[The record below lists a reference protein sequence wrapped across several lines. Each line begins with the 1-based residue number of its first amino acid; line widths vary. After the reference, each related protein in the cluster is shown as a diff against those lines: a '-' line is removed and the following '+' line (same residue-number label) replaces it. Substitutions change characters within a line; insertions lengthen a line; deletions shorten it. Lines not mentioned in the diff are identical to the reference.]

1 MIAKIIPIKSVRRSN
16 FSALIQYLTD
26 PQDKSERVGQIK
38 VSNCYSDD
46 LTAGLLEIQN
56 MQEMNTRA
64 KSDKT
69 CHLVLSFPEGERLS
83 LSDLNAIEERFC
95 DVLGF
100 GGHQRISV
108 VHDDTNN
115 LHIHIA
121 INKIHP
127 KNLTIHNPYYD
138 YYKVAKLCEQIE
150 QDYGLTTVNHETLKD
165 RASRVAQEIE
175 TRTGV
180 ESLLGWIKRECL
192 DELKQPDNW
201 QDLHQ
206 ALARHGLEIKERG
219 NGFVLV
225 ANNGVAVKASSVDRS
240 LSKGSLIQRLG
251 AFVPSDQS
259 EQSSQQNAKQYQPKP
274 LQNQID
280 NSKLYARYQQVQSD
294 SARQR
299 TTQWA
304 MLRHT
309 RDQLIERA
317 KREAKLKR
325 NIIKSI
331 KAGRLAK
338 KALYA
343 TAHQQF
349 KTTIQV
355 IKSDYQKAYQHSK
368 TSHSRM
374 GWLDWLTFE
383 AKNGNAEALAVLRSR
398 RVGQFKGNQITTK
411 QSNDDSITNSHFK
424 DGFIK
429 DDCVESI
436 TKIGTVTYKAGSTT
450 IRDDGKRLIVLS
462 DTTQDALVDIL
473 QVAMKKYGSHLAI
486 NGTESFRLEIAQVA
500 AQNQMRITFDDK
512 PLEQY
517 RQQLMKQHALGRE
530 QSAGQKRPTTSITT
544 RRSL

>member
-1 MIAKIIPIKSVRRSN
+1 MIAKIIPIKTVRKSN
-16 FSALIQYLTD
+16 YSALIQYLTD
-26 PQDKSERVGQIK
+26 PQGKSERISQIK

-46 LTAGLLEIQN
+46 QTAALIEIQN
-56 MQEMNTRA
+56 TQEMNTRA

-83 LSDLNAIEERFC
+83 FADLNAIEERFC
-95 DVLGF
+95 DALGF
-100 GGHQRISV
+100 TSHQRISV

-127 KNLTIHNPYYD
+127 RNLTIHNPYYD
-138 YYKVAKLCEQIE
+138 FIKVAKLCEQIE
-150 QDYGLTTVNHETLKD
+150 QEYGLTKVNHETVKD
-165 RASRVAQEIE
+165 QASRVAQEIE

-180 ESLLGWIKRECL
+180 ESLLGWINREVL
-192 DELKQPDNW
+192 TEIKHADNW
-201 QDLHQ
+201 QDLHKV
-206 ALARHGLEIKERG
+206 LARHGLEIKERG

-225 ANNGVAVKASSVDRS
+225 ANNNVAVKASSVDRS
-240 LSKGSLIQRLG
+240 LSKGNLTQRLG
-251 AFVPSDQS
+251 VFKQS
-259 EQSSQQNAKQYQPKP
+259 EHTEQPSRSDTKQYQPRP
-274 LQNQID
+274 LQNRID
-280 NSKLYARYQQVQSD
+280 TSKLYARYQQEQSD

-299 TTQWA
+299 TNQLV
-304 MLRHT
+304 MLRKS

-343 TAHQQF
+343 TAYQHF

-355 IKSDYQKAYQHSK
+355 IKSDYQKSYQHSK
-368 TSHSRM
+368 TRHPRM
-374 GWLDWLTFE
+374 GWLDWLAFE
-383 AKNGNAEALAVLRSR
+383 VKLGNAEALAVLRSR
-398 RVGQFKGNQITTK
+398 RTGQFKGNQISAK
-411 QSNDDSITNSHFK
+411 QSDDGFSIDGHFK
-424 DGFIK
+424 NNF
-429 DDCVESI
+429 VESI

-450 IRDDGKRLIVLS
+450 IRDDGKRLIVLP
-462 DTTQDALVDIL
+462 DTSREALRDIL

-500 AQNQMRITFDDK
+500 AQNQIRVTFDDK
-512 PLEQY
+512 RLEQY
-517 RQQLMKQHALGRE
+517 RQQLMKQHRVNSA
-530 QSAGQKRPTTSITT
+530 QSGERIRSTTSTP

>member
-1 MIAKIIPIKSVRRSN
+1 MIAKIIPIKSVRKSN
-16 FSALIQYLTD
+16 YSALIQYLTN
-26 PQDKSERVGQIK
+26 PQDKSERISQIK

-56 MQEMNTRA
+56 TQEMNKRA

-100 GGHQRISV
+100 NGHQRISV

-127 KNLTIHNPYYD
+127 KNFTIHNPYYD
-138 YYKVAKLCEQIE
+138 YNKVAKLCEQIE
-150 QDYGLTTVNHETLKD
+150 QEYGLTKVNHETQSDK
-165 RASRVAQEIE
+165 ASRVAQEIE

-180 ESLLGWIKRECL
+180 ESLLSWIKREAL
-192 DELKQPDNW
+192 AEIRHADNW

-206 ALARHGLEIKERG
+206 VLAGHGLEIKERG

-240 LSKGSLIQRLG
+240 LSKGNLTQRLG
-251 AFVPSDQS
+251 AFVQNEHST
-259 EQSSQQNAKQYQPKP
+259 QSSQQNAKQYQPKP
-274 LQNQID
+274 LQNRID
-280 NSKLYARYQQVQSD
+280 TSELYARYQQEQEN

-299 TTQWA
+299 SSQWA
-304 MLRHT
+304 ILRQS
-309 RDQLIERA
+309 RDQLIDRA
-317 KREAKLKR
+317 KLEAKLKR

-331 KAGRLAK
+331 QAGRLAK

-349 KTTIQV
+349 KTTIAV
-355 IKSDYQKAYQHSK
+355 IKSDYQKAYQNSK
-368 TSHSRM
+368 AHRSRM
-374 GWLDWLTFE
+374 GWLDWLAFE
-383 AKNGNAEALAVLRSR
+383 AKNGNAEALGVLRSR
-398 RVGQFKGNQITTK
+398 RVGEFKGNQITTK
-411 QSNDDSITNSHFK
+411 QSNDDYITNNHFK
-424 DGFIK
+424 DGFIE
-429 DDCVESI
+429 DNCVESI
-436 TKIGTVTYKAGSTT
+436 TKIGTVTYQTGSTT
-450 IRDDGKRLIVLS
+450 IRDDGKRLIVLP
-462 DTTQDALVDIL
+462 DTSHEALRDIL

-486 NGTESFRLEIAQVA
+486 NGTESFRLEIAEVA

-512 PLEQY
+512 RLEQY
-517 RQQLMKQHALGRE
+517 RQQLMKQHRKSRA
-530 QSAGQKRPTTSITT
+530 QSAGGIRSTPSTP

>member
-1 MIAKIIPIKSVRRSN
+1 MIAKIIPIKSVRKSN

-26 PQDKSERVGQIK
+26 PQDKSERISQIK
-38 VSNCYSDD
+38 VSNCYTDD

-56 MQEMNTRA
+56 TQEMNTRA

-69 CHLVLSFPEGERLS
+69 CHLVMSFPEGERLS
-83 LSDLNAIEERFC
+83 FESLNAIEERFC
-95 DVLGF
+95 DALGF
-100 GGHQRISV
+100 SGHQRISV

-115 LHIHIA
+115 LHMHIA

-127 KNLTIHNPYYD
+127 GNLTIHNPYYD
-138 YYKVAKLCEQIE
+138 YKKVAKLCEQIE
-150 QDYGLTTVNHETLKD
+150 QEYGLTTVNHDTVSDK
-165 RASRVAQEIE
+165 ASRVAQEIE

-180 ESLLGWIKRECL
+180 ESLLGWIKREAL
-192 DELKQPDNW
+192 TEIKLADNW

-206 ALARHGLEIKERG
+206 VLARHGLEIKERG

-225 ANNGVAVKASSVDRS
+225 ANNGVAVKASSIDRS
-240 LSKGSLIQRLG
+240 LSKGNLTQRLG
-251 AFVPSDQS
+251 AFVQNEHST
-259 EQSSQQNAKQYQPKP
+259 QSSQQNTKQYQPRP
-274 LQNQID
+274 LQNRID
-280 NSKLYARYQQVQSD
+280 TSKLYARYQQEQEN

-299 TTQWA
+299 SSQWA
-304 MLRHT
+304 ILRQN
-309 RDQLIERA
+309 RDQLIDRT

-343 TAHQQF
+343 IAHQQF
-349 KTTIQV
+349 KTTIEV
-355 IKSDYQKAYQHSK
+355 IKSDYQKSYQHSK
-368 TSHSRM
+368 AHHSRM
-374 GWLDWLTFE
+374 GWLDWLAKE

-398 RVGQFKGNQITTK
+398 RIGLFKGNQVSAK
-411 QSNDDSITNSHFK
+411 QSNDKPNDYFK

-429 DDCVESI
+429 DSFVESI
-436 TKIGTVTYKAGSTT
+436 TKIGTVTYKTGSTT
-450 IRDDGKRLIVLS
+450 IRDDGKRLIVLP

-473 QVAMKKYGSHLAI
+473 QVAMRKYGSHLAI
-486 NGTESFRLEIAQVA
+486 NGTESFRLEIAEVA
-500 AQNQMRITFDDK
+500 AQNQMHITFDDK

-517 RQQLMKQHALGRE
+517 RQQLMKQHALSRA
-530 QSAGQKRPTTSITT
+530 QSVGQKRSTTSITT

>member
-1 MIAKIIPIKSVRRSN
+1 MIAKIIPIKSVRKSN
-16 FSALIQYLTD
+16 FSVLIQYLID
-26 PQDKSERVGQIK
+26 PQDKSERVSQIK

-46 LTAGLLEIQN
+46 QIAALIEIQN
-56 MQEMNTRA
+56 TQEMNTRA

-83 LSDLNAIEERFC
+83 DTDLNAIEERFC

-100 GGHQRISV
+100 NGHQRISV
-108 VHDDTNN
+108 VHIDTNN
-115 LHIHIA
+115 LHVHIA

-127 KNLTIHNPYYD
+127 RNLTIHNPYYD
-138 YYKVAKLCEQIE
+138 YKKVAKLCEQIE
-150 QDYGLTTVNHETLKD
+150 QEYGLTQVNHETVSDKV
-165 RASRVAQEIE
+165 SRVAQEIE
-175 TRTGV
+175 ARTGV

-192 DELKQPDNW
+192 DELKQSGNW

-206 ALARHGLEIKERG
+206 VLVRHGLQIKERG

-251 AFVPSDQS
+251 AFIPGEHSA
-259 EQSSQQNAKQYQPKP
+259 QSSRPDTKQYQPRP
-274 LQNQID
+274 LQNRID
-280 NSKLYARYQQVQSD
+280 TSELYARYQQELSD

-299 TTQWA
+299 TNQWV

-309 RDQLIERA
+309 RDQLIDRA

-338 KALYA
+338 KVLYA
-343 TAHQQF
+343 TAHQQV
-349 KTTIQV
+349 KTTIEV

-383 AKNGNAEALAVLRSR
+383 AKLGKTQALAVLRSR
-398 RVGQFKGNQITTK
+398 RVGQFKGNQVSAK
-411 QSNDDSITNSHFK
+411 QSHDGPSANSYFK
-424 DGFIK
+424 DGL
-429 DDCVESI
+429 VESI
-436 TKIGTVTYKAGSTT
+436 TKIGTVTYQAGSTT

-486 NGTESFRLEIAQVA
+486 NGTESFRLQIAQVA
-500 AQNQMRITFDDK
+500 AQNKMRVTFDDK
-512 PLEQY
+512 RLEQY
-517 RQQLMKQHALGRE
+517 RQKLMKQHALSKT
-530 QSAGQKRPTTSITT
+530 QSVDQKRSTTSNT

>member
-1 MIAKIIPIKSVRRSN
+1 MIAKIIPIKCVRKSN

-26 PQDKSERVGQIK
+26 PQDKSERISQIK
-38 VSNCYSDD
+38 VSNCYSDE
-46 LTAGLLEIQN
+46 LTAALLEIQN
-56 MQEMNTRA
+56 TQEMNRRA

-69 CHLVLSFPEGERLS
+69 CHLVLSLPEGERLPHV
-83 LSDLNAIEERFC
+83 DLNAIEERFC
-95 DVLGF
+95 DALGF
-100 GGHQRISV
+100 TGHQRISV

-115 LHIHIA
+115 LHVHIA

-127 KNLTIHNPYYD
+127 RTLTIHNPYYD
-138 YYKVAKLCEQIE
+138 FIKVAKLCEQIE
-150 QDYGLTTVNHETLKD
+150 QEYGLTTVNHETLKD
-165 RASRVAQEIE
+165 QASRVAQEIE

-180 ESLLGWIKRECL
+180 ESLLGWIKREAFT
-192 DELKQPDNW
+192 EIRHAESW

-206 ALARHGLEIKERG
+206 VLARHGLTIKERG

-240 LSKGSLIQRLG
+240 LSKGNLTQRLG
-251 AFVPSDQS
+251 AFVLGEHS
-259 EQSSQQNAKQYQPKP
+259 EQSSQQNAKQYKPRP
-274 LQNQID
+274 LQNRID
-280 NSKLYARYQQVQSD
+280 TSELYARYQQEQAN

-299 TTQWA
+299 KDQWT
-304 MLRHT
+304 MLRYT
-309 RDQLIERA
+309 RDQLIGRA
-317 KREAKLKR
+317 QREAKLKR

-349 KTTIQV
+349 KTTIEV
-355 IKSDYQKAYQHSK
+355 IKSDYQKSYQHSK
-368 TSHSRM
+368 AHHSRM
-374 GWLDWLTFE
+374 GWLDWLAKE

-424 DGFIK
+424 DVFIK
-429 DDCVESI
+429 DGSVESI
-436 TKIGTVTYKAGSTT
+436 TKIGTVTYKTGSTI
-450 IRDDGKRLIVLS
+450 IRDDGKRLIVLP
-462 DTTQDALVDIL
+462 DTSREALVDIL

-486 NGTESFRLEIAQVA
+486 NGTEPFRLQIAQVA
-500 AQNQMRITFDDK
+500 AQNKIRVTFDDK

-517 RQQLMKQHALGRE
+517 RQQLTKQHALSRA
-530 QSAGQKRPTTSITT
+530 QSAGQKRSGTSAT

>member
-1 MIAKIIPIKSVRRSN
+1 
-16 FSALIQYLTD
+16 
-26 PQDKSERVGQIK
+26 
-38 VSNCYSDD
+38 
-46 LTAGLLEIQN
+46 
-56 MQEMNTRA
+56 MNKRA

-95 DVLGF
+95 DALGF
-100 GGHQRISV
+100 TGHQRFSV

-115 LHIHIA
+115 LHMHIA

-127 KNLTIHNPYYD
+127 RNLTIHNPYYD
-138 YYKVAKLCEQIE
+138 YKKVAKLCEQIE
-150 QDYGLTTVNHETLKD
+150 QEYGLTQVNHETVSDK
-165 RASRVAQEIE
+165 ASRVAQEIE
-175 TRTGV
+175 ARTGV

-192 DELKQPDNW
+192 DELKQSGNW

-206 ALARHGLEIKERG
+206 ALVRHGLQIKERG

-240 LSKGSLIQRLG
+240 LSKGGLIQRLG
-251 AFVPSDQS
+251 AFIPGEHSA
-259 EQSSQQNAKQYQPKP
+259 QSSRSDTKQYQPRP
-274 LQNQID
+274 LQNRVD
-280 NSKLYARYQQVQSD
+280 TSELYARYQQEQND
-294 SARQR
+294 SARQQ
-299 TTQWA
+299 TKQWG

-309 RDQLIERA
+309 RDQLIDRA

-349 KTTIQV
+349 KTTISV
-355 IKSDYQKAYQHSK
+355 IKGDYQKAYQYSK
-368 TSHSRM
+368 TRHSRM

-383 AKNGNAEALAVLRSR
+383 AKNGKTQALAVLRSR
-398 RVGQFKGNQITTK
+398 RVSQFKGNQVSAR
-411 QSNDDSITNSHFK
+411 QSNNGSNANSHFK
-424 DGFIK
+424 DGL
-429 DDCVESI
+429 VESI

-450 IRDDGKRLIVLS
+450 IRDDGKRLIVLP
-462 DTTQDALVDIL
+462 DTSSDALRDIL

-486 NGTESFRLEIAQVA
+486 NGTESFRLEIAEVA
-500 AQNQMRITFDDK
+500 AQNQMRVTFDDK
-512 PLEQY
+512 WLEQY
-517 RQQLMKQHALGRE
+517 RQRLMKQHRVSRV
-530 QSAGQKRPTTSITT
+530 QSVGGIRSTTSTP

>member
-1 MIAKIIPIKSVRRSN
+1 MIAKIIPIKSVRKSN

-26 PQDKSERVGQIK
+26 PQGKSERISQIK

-46 LTAGLLEIQN
+46 MTAALMEIQN
-56 MQEMNTRA
+56 TQEMNKRA

-83 LSDLNAIEERFC
+83 FSDLNAIEERFC
-95 DVLGF
+95 EALGF
-100 GGHQRISV
+100 CGHQRISV

-115 LHIHIA
+115 LHVHIA

-127 KNLTIHNPYYD
+127 GNLTIHNPYYD
-138 YYKVAKLCEQIE
+138 YKKVAKLCVQIE
-150 QDYGLTTVNHETLKD
+150 QEYGLTKVNHETVSDK
-165 RASRVAQEIE
+165 ASRVAQEIE
-175 TRTGV
+175 ARTGV
-180 ESLLGWIKRECL
+180 ESLLGWIKREAL
-192 DELKQPDNW
+192 TEIKGADSW

-206 ALARHGLEIKERG
+206 VLVRHGLEIKERG

-251 AFVPSDQS
+251 AFVPGEHSAK
-259 EQSSQQNAKQYQPKP
+259 SSQQNARQYQPRP
-274 LQNQID
+274 LQNRID
-280 NSKLYARYQQVQSD
+280 TSKLYARYQQEQSD
-294 SARQR
+294 STRQR
-299 TTQWA
+299 SSQWI
-304 MLRHT
+304 MLRQS
-309 RDQLIERA
+309 RDQLIDRT

-331 KAGRLAK
+331 QAGRLAK

-343 TAHQQF
+343 TAHYQF
-349 KTTIQV
+349 KTTIEV
-355 IKSDYQKAYQHSK
+355 IKSDYQKSYQYSK
-368 TSHSRM
+368 SHHSRM
-374 GWLDWLTFE
+374 GWLDWLIFE

-436 TKIGTVTYKAGSTT
+436 SKIGTVTYKAGSTT
-450 IRDDGKRLIVLS
+450 IRDDGKRLIVLP
-462 DTTQDALVDIL
+462 DTTQDALVDVL

-486 NGTESFRLEIAQVA
+486 NGTESFRLQIAQVA

-512 PLEQY
+512 ELEQY
-517 RQQLMKQHALGRE
+517 RQQLMKQHRVNKV

-544 RRSL
+544 RRSF

>member
-1 MIAKIIPIKSVRRSN
+1 MIAKIIPIKSVRKSN
-16 FSALIQYLTD
+16 FSALIQYLTN
-26 PQDKSERVGQIK
+26 PQNKSDRISQIK

-46 LTAGLLEIQN
+46 QTAALIEIQN
-56 MQEMNTRA
+56 KQEMNKRA

-83 LSDLNAIEERFC
+83 LADLNAIEERFS

-100 GGHQRISV
+100 NGHQRISV

-127 KNLTIHNPYYD
+127 RNLTIHNPYYD
-138 YYKVAKLCEQIE
+138 YKKVAKLCEQIE
-150 QDYGLTTVNHETLKD
+150 QEYGLTQVNHETQSDK
-165 RASRVAQEIE
+165 ATRVAQEIE

-180 ESLLGWIKRECL
+180 ESLLGWIKREAL
-192 DELKQPDNW
+192 TEIKDADNW

-206 ALARHGLEIKERG
+206 VLKRHGLEIKERG

-225 ANNGVAVKASSVDRS
+225 ANNGVAVKASSIDRS
-240 LSKGSLIQRLG
+240 LSKGNLTQRLG
-251 AFVPSDQS
+251 AFVPVDNSK
-259 EQSSQQNAKQYQPKP
+259 QSSQQNAKQYQPRP
-274 LQNQID
+274 LQSQMD
-280 NSKLYARYQQVQSD
+280 TSRLYARYQQEQVN
-294 SARQR
+294 SARQSSS
-299 TTQWA
+299 QWA
-304 MLRHT
+304 ILRQN
-309 RDQLIERA
+309 RDQLIDRA

-343 TAHQQF
+343 TVHQQF
-349 KTTIQV
+349 KTTIAV
-355 IKSDYQKAYQHSK
+355 IKSDYQKAYQSSK
-368 TSHSRM
+368 TRHSRM
-374 GWLDWLTFE
+374 GWLDWLAKE

-429 DDCVESI
+429 DSSVESI
-436 TKIGTVTYKAGSTT
+436 TKIGTVTYTAGSTT
-450 IRDDGKRLIVLS
+450 IRDDGKRLIVLP
-462 DTTQDALVDIL
+462 DTTQDALADIL

-486 NGTESFRLEIAQVA
+486 NGTEQFRLQIAQVA
-500 AQNQMRITFDDK
+500 AQNKIRVTFDDK
-512 PLEQY
+512 QLEQY
-517 RQQLMKQHALGRE
+517 RQQLTKQHALSRA
-530 QSAGQKRPTTSITT
+530 QSVGQKRSTTSNT

>member
-1 MIAKIIPIKSVRRSN
+1 MIAKIIPIKSVRKSN

-26 PQDKSERVGQIK
+26 PQGKSERISQIK

-46 LTAGLLEIQN
+46 QTAALIEIQN
-56 MQEMNTRA
+56 TQEMNKRA

-83 LSDLNAIEERFC
+83 LADLNAIEERFC

-100 GGHQRISV
+100 AGHQRISV

-115 LHIHIA
+115 LHVHIA

-127 KNLTIHNPYYD
+127 RNLTIHNPYYD
-138 YYKVAKLCEQIE
+138 YKKVAKLCEQIE
-150 QDYGLTTVNHETLKD
+150 QEYGLTKVNHETVSDK
-165 RASRVAQEIE
+165 AARVAQEIE
-175 TRTGV
+175 ARTGV
-180 ESLLGWIKRECL
+180 ESLLGWIKREAL
-192 DELKQPDNW
+192 TEIKGADNW
-201 QDLHQ
+201 QGLHQ
-206 ALARHGLEIKERG
+206 VLKTHGLEIKERG

-225 ANNGVAVKASSVDRS
+225 TNNNVAVKASSVDRS
-240 LSKGSLIQRLG
+240 LSKGNLTERLG
-251 AFVPSDQS
+251 SFVPSEHSDQLS
-259 EQSSQQNAKQYQPKP
+259 RSNTKQYQPRP
-274 LQNQID
+274 LQNRID
-280 NSKLYARYQQVQSD
+280 TSKIYARYQQEQAN
-294 SARQR
+294 SARKR
-299 TTQWA
+299 SSQWV
-304 MLRHT
+304 MLRQS
-309 RDQLIERA
+309 RDQLIDRA

-325 NIIKSI
+325 NLIKSI

-343 TAHQQF
+343 IAHHQF
-349 KTTIQV
+349 ETTIEV
-355 IKSDYQKAYQHSK
+355 IKSDYQKSYQYSK
-368 TSHSRM
+368 AHHSRM
-374 GWLDWLTFE
+374 RWLYWLAFE

-398 RVGQFKGNQITTK
+398 RSGQFKGNQVSAK
-411 QSNDDSITNSHFK
+411 PSHDKPNGYFK

-429 DDCVESI
+429 DSSVESI

-450 IRDDGKRLIVLS
+450 IRDDGKRLIVLP

-473 QVAMKKYGSHLAI
+473 QVAIKKYGSHLAI
-486 NGTESFRLEIAQVA
+486 NGTESFRLQIAQVA

-517 RQQLMKQHALGRE
+517 RQQLMKQHALSKT
-530 QSAGQKRPTTSITT
+530 QSAGQKRSGASTT

>member
-1 MIAKIIPIKSVRRSN
+1 MIAKIIPIKSVRKSN
-16 FSALIQYLTD
+16 YSALIQYLTN
-26 PQDKSERVGQIK
+26 PQDKSERISQIK

-46 LTAGLLEIQN
+46 QIAALIEIQN
-56 MQEMNTRA
+56 TQEMNKRA

-83 LSDLNAIEERFC
+83 LESLNAIEERFC

-100 GGHQRISV
+100 SGHQRISV

-115 LHIHIA
+115 LHVHIA

-127 KNLTIHNPYYD
+127 RNLTIHNPYYD
-138 YYKVAKLCEQIE
+138 YKKVAKLCEQIE
-150 QDYGLTTVNHETLKD
+150 QEYGLTKVNHETVSDK
-165 RASRVAQEIE
+165 AARVTQEIE

-180 ESLLGWIKRECL
+180 ESLLGWIKREAL
-192 DELKQPDNW
+192 TEIKDADNW

-206 ALARHGLEIKERG
+206 VLAKHGLEIKERG
-219 NGFVLV
+219 SGFVLV
-225 ANNGVAVKASSVDRS
+225 ANNGVAVKASSIDRS
-240 LSKGSLIQRLG
+240 LSKGNLTQRLG
-251 AFVPSDQS
+251 AFVQNEHST
-259 EQSSQQNAKQYQPKP
+259 QSSQQNTKQYQPRP
-274 LQNQID
+274 LQNRID
-280 NSKLYARYQQVQSD
+280 TSELYARYQQEQND

-349 KTTIQV
+349 KTTIEV
-355 IKSDYQKAYQHSK
+355 IRCDYQKAYQHSK
-368 TSHSRM
+368 TRHSRR
-374 GWLDWLTFE
+374 GWLDWLAFE
-383 AKNGNAEALAVLRSR
+383 AKLGKTQALAVLRSR
-398 RVGQFKGNQITTK
+398 RAGQFKGNQVSAK
-411 QSNDDSITNSHFK
+411 PSNDKSNGYFK

-429 DDCVESI
+429 DSSIESI

-450 IRDDGKRLIVLS
+450 IRDDGKRLIVLP

-486 NGTESFRLEIAQVA
+486 NGTESFRHEIAQVA

-512 PLEQY
+512 PLEKY
-517 RQQLMKQHALGRE
+517 RQLLMKPYGVNKA
-530 QSAGQKRPTTSITT
+530 QSVGQKRSLTSTT

>member
-1 MIAKIIPIKSVRRSN
+1 MIAKIIPIKSVRKSN
-16 FSALIQYLTD
+16 YSALIQYLTD
-26 PQDKSERVGQIK
+26 PQDKSERISQIK

-46 LTAGLLEIQN
+46 QTAALIEIQN
-56 MQEMNTRA
+56 TQEMNKRA

-95 DVLGF
+95 EALGF
-100 GGHQRISV
+100 NGHQRISV

-115 LHIHIA
+115 LHVHIA

-127 KNLTIHNPYYD
+127 RTLTIHNPYYD
-138 YYKVAKLCEQIE
+138 FIKVAKLCEQIE
-150 QDYGLTTVNHETLKD
+150 QEYGLTKVNHETVSDK
-165 RASRVAQEIE
+165 ASRVAQEIE

-192 DELKQPDNW
+192 DELKQTDNW

-206 ALARHGLEIKERG
+206 ILKRHGLAIKERG

-240 LSKGSLIQRLG
+240 LSKGNLTQRLG
-251 AFVPSDQS
+251 AFIPDEHSDQPS
-259 EQSSQQNAKQYQPKP
+259 RSNAKQYQPRP
-274 LQNQID
+274 LQSRMD
-280 NSKLYARYQQVQSD
+280 TSMLYARYQQEQSD

-299 TTQWA
+299 TTQWGI
-304 MLRHT
+304 LRQN
-309 RDQLIERA
+309 RDQLIDRA
-317 KREAKLKR
+317 QREAKLKR
-325 NIIKSI
+325 NLIKSI
-331 KAGRLAK
+331 KAGRLTK
-338 KALYA
+338 KVLYA

-349 KTTIQV
+349 KTTIEV
-355 IKSDYQKAYQHSK
+355 IKSDYQKAYQSSK
-368 TSHSRM
+368 TRHFRM

-383 AKNGNAEALAVLRSR
+383 VKLGNAEALAVLRSR
-398 RVGQFKGNQITTK
+398 RKGQFKGNQVSAK
-411 QSNDDSITNSHFK
+411 QSHDGPSANSHFK
-424 DGFIK
+424 DGL
-429 DDCVESI
+429 VESI

-450 IRDDGKRLIVLS
+450 IRDDGKRLIVLP
-462 DTTQDALVDIL
+462 DTSREALRDIL

-512 PLEQY
+512 RLEQY
-517 RQQLMKQHALGRE
+517 RQQLMKQRRVNNAQSVGRE
-530 QSAGQKRPTTSITT
+530 RSTTSTP

>member
-1 MIAKIIPIKSVRRSN
+1 MIAKIIPIKSVRKSN
-16 FSALIQYLTD
+16 YSALIQYLTD
-26 PQDKSERVGQIK
+26 PQDKSERISQIK

-46 LTAGLLEIQN
+46 QIAALIEIQN
-56 MQEMNTRA
+56 TQGMNKRA

-69 CHLVLSFPEGERLS
+69 CHLVLSLPEGERLP

-95 DVLGF
+95 EALGF
-100 GGHQRISV
+100 GVHQRISV

-127 KNLTIHNPYYD
+127 RNLTIHNPYYD
-138 YYKVAKLCEQIE
+138 YNKVAKLCEQIE
-150 QDYGLTTVNHETLKD
+150 QEYGLTTVNHETVIDK
-165 RASRVAQEIE
+165 ASRVAQEIE

-180 ESLLGWIKRECL
+180 ESLLSWIKREAL
-192 DELKQPDNW
+192 TEIKGADNW

-206 ALARHGLEIKERG
+206 VLKRHGLEIKERG

-225 ANNGVAVKASSVDRS
+225 ANNGAAVKASSVDRS
-240 LSKGSLIQRLG
+240 LSKGNLTQRLG
-251 AFVPSDQS
+251 AFV
-259 EQSSQQNAKQYQPKP
+259 QNDHSVQLSRSNTKQYQPKP
-274 LQNQID
+274 LQNRID
-280 NSKLYARYQQVQSD
+280 TSKLYARYKQEQID
-294 SARQR
+294 SAGQSSI
-299 TTQWA
+299 QWA
-304 MLRHT
+304 ILRQS

-317 KREAKLKR
+317 KLEAKLKR

-331 KAGRLAK
+331 KTGRLAK

-349 KTTIQV
+349 KTTIAV

-368 TSHSRM
+368 ANHSRM
-374 GWLDWLTFE
+374 GWLDWLAFE
-383 AKNGNAEALAVLRSR
+383 AKLGNAEALAVLRSR
-398 RVGQFKGNQITTK
+398 RSGQFKGNQVSAK
-411 QSNDDSITNSHFK
+411 QSNDKPNGYFR

-429 DDCVESI
+429 NSSVESI

-450 IRDDGKRLIVLS
+450 IRDDGERLIVLP
-462 DTTQDALVDIL
+462 DTSQEALRDIL

-486 NGTESFRLEIAQVA
+486 NGTESFRLQIAQVA

-517 RQQLMKQHALGRE
+517 RQQLMKQHALSKT
-530 QSAGQKRPTTSITT
+530 QSVDQKRSTTSITT

>member
-1 MIAKIIPIKSVRRSN
+1 MIAKIIPIKSVRKSN
-16 FSALIQYLTD
+16 YSALIQYLTN
-26 PQDKSERVGQIK
+26 PQDKSERVSQIK

-46 LTAGLLEIQN
+46 QIAALIEIQN
-56 MQEMNTRA
+56 TQEMNKRA

-83 LSDLNAIEERFC
+83 LESLNAIEERFC

-100 GGHQRISV
+100 SGHQRISV

-150 QDYGLTTVNHETLKD
+150 QDYGLTTVNHETQSDK
-165 RASRVAQEIE
+165 ASRVAQEIE

-240 LSKGSLIQRLG
+240 LSKGNLIQRLG

-309 RDQLIERA
+309 KDQLIERA

-343 TAHQQF
+343 TVHQQF

-398 RVGQFKGNQITTK
+398 RVGQFKGNQVSAN
-411 QSNDDSITNSHFK
+411 QSNDKPNDHFK

-429 DDCVESI
+429 DSSVESI

-450 IRDDGKRLIVLS
+450 IRDDGKRLIVLP
-462 DTTQDALVDIL
+462 DTTQDALVAIL

-486 NGTESFRLEIAQVA
+486 NGTEQFRLQIAQVA
-500 AQNQMRITFDDK
+500 AQNKIRVTFDDK
-512 PLEQY
+512 QLEQY
-517 RQQLMKQHALGRE
+517 RQQLTKQHALSRE
-530 QSAGQKRPTTSITT
+530 QSVGQKRSVTSTT

>member
-1 MIAKIIPIKSVRRSN
+1 MIAKIIPIKSVRKSN
-16 FSALIQYLTD
+16 FSALIQYLTN
-26 PQDKSERVGQIK
+26 PQNKSDRISQIK

-46 LTAGLLEIQN
+46 QIAALIEIQN
-56 MQEMNTRA
+56 TQEMNKRA

-95 DVLGF
+95 DALGF
-100 GGHQRISV
+100 NGHQRISV

-138 YYKVAKLCEQIE
+138 YKKVAQICEQIE
-150 QDYGLTTVNHETLKD
+150 QEYGLTKVNHETVNDK
-165 RASRVAQEIE
+165 ASRVAQEIE

-192 DELKQPDNW
+192 DELKQTDNW

-206 ALARHGLEIKERG
+206 VLVRHGLEIKERG

-225 ANNGVAVKASSVDRS
+225 ANNGTAVKASSIDRS
-240 LSKGSLIQRLG
+240 LSKGNLTQRLG
-251 AFVPSDQS
+251 AFVQNEHST
-259 EQSSQQNAKQYQPKP
+259 QSSQQNTKQYQPRP
-274 LQNQID
+274 LQNRID
-280 NSKLYARYQQVQSD
+280 TSKLYARYQQEQENST
-294 SARQR
+294 RQR
-299 TTQWA
+299 SSQWA
-304 MLRHT
+304 ILRQN

-317 KREAKLKR
+317 KLEAKLKR

-338 KALYA
+338 KVLYA

-349 KTTIQV
+349 KTTIAV
-355 IKSDYQKAYQHSK
+355 IKNDYQKAYQGSK
-368 TSHSRM
+368 TLHSRM
-374 GWLDWLTFE
+374 GWLDWLAFE
-383 AKNGNAEALAVLRSR
+383 AKLGKTQALAVLRSR
-398 RVGQFKGNQITTK
+398 RVGQFKGNQISAK
-411 QSNDDSITNSHFK
+411 PRNDKTNGYFK

-429 DDCVESI
+429 DNSVESI
-436 TKIGTVTYKAGSTT
+436 TKIGTVTYKTGSTT
-450 IRDDGKRLIVLS
+450 IRDDGKRLVVLS
-462 DTTQDALVDIL
+462 DTSREALSNIL

-486 NGTESFRLEIAQVA
+486 NGTESFRHKIAQIA
-500 AQNQMRITFDDK
+500 AQNKMRVTFDDK
-512 PLEQY
+512 RLEQY
-517 RQQLMKQHALGRE
+517 RQQLMKQYKVSRA
-530 QSAGQKRPTTSITT
+530 QSVGGIRSTTSTP

>member
-1 MIAKIIPIKSVRRSN
+1 MIAKIIPIKSVRKSN

-26 PQDKSERVGQIK
+26 PQGKSERISQIK
-38 VSNCYSDD
+38 VSKCYSDD
-46 LTAGLLEIQN
+46 MTAALMEIQN
-56 MQEMNTRA
+56 TQEMNKRA

-83 LSDLNAIEERFC
+83 FESLNAIEERFC
-95 DVLGF
+95 DILGF
-100 GGHQRISV
+100 NGHQRISV

-115 LHIHIA
+115 LHMHIA

-127 KNLTIHNPYYD
+127 RNLTIHNPYYD
-138 YYKVAKLCEQIE
+138 YKKVAKLCEQIE
-150 QDYGLTTVNHETLKD
+150 QEYGLTPVNHETLKD
-165 RASRVAQEIE
+165 QASRVAQEIE

-180 ESLLGWIKRECL
+180 ESLLGWIKREAL
-192 DELKQPDNW
+192 TEIKGAYSW

-206 ALARHGLEIKERG
+206 VLVKHGLEIKERG
-219 NGFVLV
+219 NGLVLI

-240 LSKGSLIQRLG
+240 LSKGNLTQRLG
-251 AFVPSDQS
+251 AFVPVDNSK
-259 EQSSQQNAKQYQPKP
+259 QSSQQNAKQYQPKP
-274 LQNQID
+274 LQNRMD
-280 NSKLYARYQQVQSD
+280 TSKLYARYQQEQND

-331 KAGRLAK
+331 QAGRLAK

-349 KTTIQV
+349 KTTIEV

-368 TSHSRM
+368 TSHFRM

-383 AKNGNAEALAVLRSR
+383 AKNGNAEALVVLRSR
-398 RVGQFKGNQITTK
+398 RVGQFQGNQVSAK
-411 QSNDDSITNSHFK
+411 QSHDNSGANSHFK
-424 DGFIK
+424 DVL
-429 DDCVESI
+429 VESI

-450 IRDDGKRLIVLS
+450 IRDDGKRLIVLP

-473 QVAMKKYGSHLAI
+473 HVAMKKYGSHLAI
-486 NGTESFRLEIAQVA
+486 NGTESFRLQIAQVA

-512 PLEQY
+512 ELEQY
-517 RQQLMKQHALGRE
+517 RQQLMKQHASSRT
-530 QSAGQKRPTTSITT
+530 QSAGQKRSTTSITT

>member
-1 MIAKIIPIKSVRRSN
+1 MIAKIIPIKSARKSN

-26 PQDKSERVGQIK
+26 PQDKSERVSQIK

-46 LTAGLLEIQN
+46 QIAALIEIQN
-56 MQEMNTRA
+56 TQEMNTRA
-64 KSDKT
+64 RSDKT

-83 LSDLNAIEERFC
+83 FSDLNAIEERFC
-95 DVLGF
+95 ETLGLD
-100 GGHQRISV
+100 GHQRISV

-115 LHIHIA
+115 LHMHIA

-127 KNLTIHNPYYD
+127 KNLTIHNSYYD
-138 YYKVAKLCEQIE
+138 YIKVAKLCEQIE
-150 QDYGLTTVNHETLKD
+150 QEYGLTTVNHETVSDK
-165 RASRVAQEIE
+165 ASRVAQEIE

-192 DELKQPDNW
+192 DELKQSDNW

-206 ALARHGLEIKERG
+206 VLAKHGLEIKERG
-219 NGFVLV
+219 NGLVLI

-240 LSKGSLIQRLG
+240 LSKRNLIQRLG
-251 AFVPSDQS
+251 AFIPGEHSAK
-259 EQSSQQNAKQYQPKP
+259 SSQQNARQYQPRP
-274 LQNQID
+274 LQNRID
-280 NSKLYARYQQVQSD
+280 TSKLYARYQQEQEN

-299 TTQWA
+299 TNQWV

-309 RDQLIERA
+309 RDQLIDRA

-343 TAHQQF
+343 TTYQQL
-349 KTTIQV
+349 KTTIAV
-355 IKSDYQKAYQHSK
+355 IQGDYQKAYQRSK
-368 TSHSRM
+368 TNHSRI

-398 RVGQFKGNQITTK
+398 RVGQFKGNQVSAK
-411 QSNDDSITNSHFK
+411 QSNDDSIANSHFK

-429 DDCVESI
+429 DRSVESI
-436 TKIGTVTYKAGSTT
+436 TKIGTVTYKAGSTI
-450 IRDDGKRLIVLS
+450 IRDDGKRLIVLPDAS
-462 DTTQDALVDIL
+462 REALVDIL
-473 QVAMKKYGSHLAI
+473 QVAMKKYGNHLAI

-500 AQNQMRITFDDK
+500 AQNKMRVTFDDK
-512 PLEQY
+512 ELEQY
-517 RQQLMKQHALGRE
+517 RQQLMKQHAFSRT
-530 QSAGQKRPTTSITT
+530 QSAGQKQSVTSTT

>member
-1 MIAKIIPIKSVRRSN
+1 MIAKIIPIKSVRKSN

-26 PQDKSERVGQIK
+26 PQDKSERVSQIK

-46 LTAGLLEIQN
+46 QTAALIEIQN
-56 MQEMNTRA
+56 TQEINKRA

-69 CHLVLSFPEGERLS
+69 CHLVLSFLEGERLPHA
-83 LSDLNAIEERFC
+83 DLNAIEERFC

-100 GGHQRISV
+100 ASHQRISV

-115 LHIHIA
+115 LHMHIA

-138 YYKVAKLCEQIE
+138 YKKVAKLCEQIE
-150 QDYGLTTVNHETLKD
+150 QEYGLTKVNHETVSDK
-165 RASRVAQEIE
+165 ASRVTQEIE

-180 ESLLGWIKRECL
+180 ESLLSWIKREAL
-192 DELKQPDNW
+192 TEIKQTDNW
-201 QDLHQ
+201 QDLHEV
-206 ALARHGLEIKERG
+206 LKTHGLEIKERG

-240 LSKGSLIQRLG
+240 LSKGNLTQRLG
-251 AFVPSDQS
+251 AFKQS
-259 EQSSQQNAKQYQPKP
+259 KHTEQSSHSYTKQYQPKP
-274 LQNQID
+274 LQNRLD
-280 NSKLYARYQQVQSD
+280 TSRLYTRYQQEQSD
-294 SARQR
+294 SVRQR
-299 TTQWA
+299 TTQWI
-304 MLRHT
+304 MLRQN
-309 RDQLIERA
+309 RDRLIERA

-325 NIIKSI
+325 NLIKSI
-331 KAGRLAK
+331 TAGRLAK

-349 KTTIQV
+349 KTTIAV

-368 TSHSRM
+368 ANYSRM
-374 GWLDWLTFE
+374 GWLDWLAFE
-383 AKNGNAEALAVLRSR
+383 AKLGNAEALAVLRSR
-398 RVGQFKGNQITTK
+398 RIGQFKGNQVSAE
-411 QSNDDSITNSHFK
+411 QSHDDSIANSHFK

-429 DDCVESI
+429 DSSVESI

-450 IRDDGKRLIVLS
+450 IRDDGKRLIVLP
-462 DTTQDALVDIL
+462 DTSREALVDIL
-473 QVAMKKYGSHLAI
+473 QVAMKKYGNHLAI
-486 NGTESFRLEIAQVA
+486 NGTEKFRLQIAQVV

-512 PLEQY
+512 ELEQY
-517 RQQLMKQHALGRE
+517 RQQLMKQHALSRA
-530 QSAGQKRPTTSITT
+530 QSVGQKQSVTSTT